1 MFVTQVSSEE
11 VEEILSSQNQG
22 PIVHLSDSHEPRS
35 MWSKFLQLKEQERLR
50 HMKRMVGLQQE
61 RPREQDEDEDGE
73 EIKWSWRKLLKSVF
87 GAENKK
93 ERGTRKAPDS
103 YNLYNRNPDFK
114 NNYGWSIAVDDSDY
128 SPLRH
133 SGIGVYLVNLT
144 AVSKIRSEIRIPDLC
159 KQTISKHEL

>member
-35 MWSKFLQLKEQERLR
+35 MWSKFLQLKGQERLR
-50 HMKRMVGLQQE
+50 HMKRMAELQQE
-61 RPREQDEDEDGE
+61 RPREQDEDGE
-73 EIKWSWRKLLKSVF
+73 EIKWSWRKLLTSVF
-87 GAENKK
+87 GTENKK
-93 ERGTRKAPDS
+93 ERETRKAPDS

-144 AVSKIRSEIRIPDLC
+144 AVSRRRSEIRIPDLC